1 MKTAHTILMLIACAL
16 AFPSFSQDAV
26 FSANTKA
33 LLLQTRQYSPLK
45 CNTAQVS
52 AELKQF
58 YPVRTIENLNFI
70 GALLKVDQGIDEKAL
85 LALGI
90 KINSRVSDIW
100 SVLIPL
106 SSLEKLKTVKGLIY
120 VEADFTIKK
129 KLDNATTECNVK
141 LVHAGTG
148 VQRSCYGDSVVI
160 GIVDGG
166 FDYTH
171 PTFYDTSGTNLRI
184 VRSWE
189 QDNTTGPPPAGFTYG
204 TEFSTTQAL
213 LDKKSSSTSSNHGCH
228 VAGIAGGSGYLTP
241 GKQYMGVAPAASLVF
256 IDYSDGASAI
266 QDGINYTFLYAASV
280 GKPAVVNLSLGTA
293 IGPHDG
299 TSLLD
304 QAIDG
309 LVGQGR
315 IVAGAAGNEGKTP
328 LHLYH
333 AFSNDTVRTFM
344 NFEDSDAGP
353 QINEGKVDNWG
364 SVGSD
369 FSVSL
374 SMFDP
379 QGTLILSTPF
389 YTASANPSVDT
400 SIVLGSE
407 TLKYKITG
415 LGSSPLNQKP
425 NLLVNVER
433 NVNTNRIGI
442 TLASANSQV
451 NTWNNGTGTGAC
463 LYDTLNGTKV
473 PGYTAG
479 DNVCTI
485 GEIGGTAKKIITVG
499 AYTTKHE
506 YVNIKGATQTSD
518 DELNTLAAFSSR
530 GPTVDGRTKPEI
542 TAPGEELVSS
552 VNSYSPK
559 YDENNSSTVLKV
571 EQGSTSWY
579 FAAMQG
585 TSMATPMTTGII
597 ALMLQANHL
606 LGPEQV
612 KQMLQSSARSDSY
625 TGTIPPEGSN
635 SWGWG
640 KIDAQKSV
648 QTAFGSVGIEN
659 QEGTQ
664 IAAFPN
670 PSAGIVF
677 LKNPGVDGQTTE
689 ISVQNALGATVLRQ
703 SHTWNTNEAL
713 RMDLSGY
720 PQGLYIITINNNRDQ
735 QSRTKIL
742 ISR

>member
-1 MKTAHTILMLIACAL
+1 MKTARTILMFIACTLAL
-16 AFPSFSQDAV
+16 PSFSQDAV

-33 LLLQTRQYSPLK
+33 LLLQTKQYSVLK
-45 CNTAQVS
+45 SNPAQVS

-58 YPVRTIENLNFI
+58 YPVRTIENQNFI
-70 GALLKVDQGIDEKAL
+70 GALLKVGPGVDEKAML
-85 LALGI
+85 SLGV
-90 KINSRVSDIW
+90 KINSRVGDIW

-106 SSLEKLKTVKGLIY
+106 FSLEKLLTVKGLIY

-148 VQRSCYGDSVVI
+148 VQRRCYGDSVVI

-171 PTFYDTSGTNLRI
+171 PTFYDTTGTNLRI

-189 QDNTTGPPPAGFTYG
+189 QENTQGPPPTGFTYG

-213 LDKKSSSTSSNHGCH
+213 LDKKSSTTTGNHGCH

-256 IDYSDGASAI
+256 VEMSDGASAI

-280 GKPAVVNLSLGTA
+280 GRPAVVNLSLGTA

-333 AFSNDTVRTFM
+333 AFNSDTVRTFM
-344 NFEDSDAGP
+344 NFENSDAGP
-353 QINEGKVDNWG
+353 QINEGNVDNWG
-364 SVGSD
+364 SASSD
-369 FSVSL
+369 FSVSVSL
-374 SMFDP
+374 FDP
-379 QGTLILSTPF
+379 QGTLLVSSPF
-389 YTASANPSVDT
+389 YAASANPSVDT
-400 SIVLGSE
+400 HLVAGND

-415 LGSSPLNQKP
+415 IGSSPLNQKP
-425 NLLVNVER
+425 NILVRVER
-433 NVNTNRIGI
+433 NVNTNRVGI
-442 TLASANSQV
+442 TLASSNSQV
-451 NTWNNGTGTGAC
+451 NTWNNGTGTGAS
-463 LYDTLNGTKV
+463 LYDTVNGSKL
-473 PGYTAG
+473 PNYTAG

-485 GEIGGTAKKIITVG
+485 GEIGGTSKKIITVG

-506 YVNIKGATQTSD
+506 YLNIKGVTQTSD
-518 DELNTLAAFSSR
+518 DELNTLAEFSSR
-530 GPTVDGRTKPEI
+530 GPTIDGRTKPEI

-559 YDENNSSTVLKV
+559 YDDNNSSSVLKV
-571 EQGSTSWY
+571 EQGGNKWY

-612 KQMLQSSARSDSY
+612 KQMLQNSARTDSY
-625 TGTIPPEGSN
+625 TGTIPPTGSN

-648 QTAFGSVGIEN
+648 QAAFGSMGIEN
-659 QEGTQ
+659 PEETQ
-664 IAAFPN
+664 ITAFPN
-670 PSAGIVF
+670 PTSGLVYI
-677 LKNPGVDGQTTE
+677 KNPGLGGQTSE
-689 ISVQNALGATVLRQ
+689 ISVQNAIGVTVLRQ
-703 SHTWNTNEAL
+703 SHTWYTNDAL
-713 RMDLSGY
+713 QIDLSNY
-720 PQGLYIITINNNRDQ
+720 PQGMYVITINNNRDQ
-735 QSRTKIL
+735 QSHKKIL
-742 ISR
+742 ITR

>member
-1 MKTAHTILMLIACAL
+1 
-16 AFPSFSQDAV
+16 
-26 FSANTKA
+26 
-33 LLLQTRQYSPLK
+33 
-45 CNTAQVS
+45 
-52 AELKQF
+52 
-58 YPVRTIENLNFI
+58 
-70 GALLKVDQGIDEKAL
+70 
-85 LALGI
+85 
-90 KINSRVSDIW
+90 
-100 SVLIPL
+100 
-106 SSLEKLKTVKGLIY
+106 
-120 VEADFTIKK
+120 
-129 KLDNATTECNVK
+129 
-141 LVHAGTG
+141 
-148 VQRSCYGDSVVI
+148 
-160 GIVDGG
+160 
-166 FDYTH
+166 
-171 PTFYDTSGTNLRI
+171 
-184 VRSWE
+184 
-189 QDNTTGPPPAGFTYG
+189 
-204 TEFSTTQAL
+204 
-213 LDKKSSSTSSNHGCH
+213 
-228 VAGIAGGSGYLTP
+228 
-241 GKQYMGVAPAASLVF
+241 MGVAPAASLVF

-280 GKPAVVNLSLGTA
+280 GRPAVVNLSLGTA

-309 LVGQGR
+309 LVGQGK

-328 LHLYH
+328 LHLFH

-369 FSVSL
+369 FSISL
-374 SMFDP
+374 SMFDA

-389 YTASANPSVDT
+389 YAASSNPSVDT
-400 SIVLGSE
+400 SIVVGSE

-451 NTWNNGTGTGAC
+451 NTWNNGTGTGAS
-463 LYDTLNGTKV
+463 LYDTINGSKL
-473 PGYTAG
+473 PNYTAG
-479 DNVCTI
+479 DNICTI

-506 YVNIKGATQTSD
+506 YVNIKGVTQTSD

-612 KQMLQSSARSDSY
+612 KQMLQNSARTDSY

-635 SWGWG
+635 SWGYG